1 LFKSVADLTCP
12 VAWIS
17 DIKDS
22 GGKMLRAFHSTKRG
36 DLTRTW
42 RSFSFFLYFAP
53 DIIREIKLKAIRWLR
68 GARGCGNWKY
78 I

>member
-12 VAWIS
+12 VEWIS
-17 DIKDS
+17 NIKDY
-22 GGKMLRAFHSTKRG
+22 GGKMLRAFHGTKRG

-42 RSFSFFLYFAP
+42 QSFSFLYFAT
-53 DIIREIKLKAIRWLR
+53 DIIREIKFKTIRWLR
-68 GARGCGNWKY
+68 GVRGCGNWKY